1 MVNGGGIINVA
12 SEMRARETGGAY
24 DPQWVEGKVDRL
36 MQTLEEV
43 LERSDAEQRPT
54 HEIADAIAEARINA
68 ARDQKA
74 AQRKAA

>member
-1 MVNGGGIINVA
+1 
-12 SEMRARETGGAY
+12 
-24 DPQWVEGKVDRL
+24 

-68 ARDQKA
+68 ARDAKE